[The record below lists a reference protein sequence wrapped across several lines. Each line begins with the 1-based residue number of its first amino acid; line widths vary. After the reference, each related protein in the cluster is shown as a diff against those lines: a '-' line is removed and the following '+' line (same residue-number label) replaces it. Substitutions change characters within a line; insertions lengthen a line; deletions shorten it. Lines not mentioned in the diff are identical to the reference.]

1 MADAYSEIF
10 DLKANQWNS
19 IDLPIENF
27 DWTTE
32 NKNYVINGL
41 RLGSRDG
48 IYEPLSKQYAP
59 NIYVS
64 NIFAYKGS
72 STGIKSAKT
81 NDGLN
86 IYPTAVTDYIT
97 IDSEEAVQSA
107 NLYAISG
114 QLAGSYN
121 MAGENQISLSALQS
135 GSYIISVKL
144 VSGKTVS
151 KHIIKL

>member
-1 MADAYSEIF
+1 M
-10 DLKANQWNS
+10 
-19 IDLPIENF
+19 
-27 DWTTE
+27 
-32 NKNYVINGL
+32 INGL

-72 STGIKSAKT
+72 PTGIKSAKA

-121 MAGENQISLSALQS
+121 MAGENQINLSALQS
-135 GSYIISVKL
+135 CSYIISVKL